1 MANIVQRF
9 RSGWNAFL
17 GRDPTNVLHSQ
28 PGVEYYGYS
37 SRPDRRRFTG
47 GNQRSIVASI
57 YNRIA
62 LDVASINF
70 KHASLD
76 DNGGYAD
83 VINSG

>member
-1 MANIVQRF
+1 MPTIVQRF
-9 RSGWNAFL
+9 KSGWNAFL
-17 GRDPTNVLHSQ
+17 GRDPTNVVVRQ

-62 LDVASINF
+62 LDVANIDF
-70 KHASLD
+70 KHRVCAFD
-76 DNGGYAD
+76 
-83 VINSG
+83 